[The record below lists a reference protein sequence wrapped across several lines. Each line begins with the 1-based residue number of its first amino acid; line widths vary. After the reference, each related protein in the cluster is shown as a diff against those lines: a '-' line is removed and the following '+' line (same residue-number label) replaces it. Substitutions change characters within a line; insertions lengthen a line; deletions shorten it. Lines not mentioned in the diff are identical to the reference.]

1 MAYDVHDDDDDV
13 HDDDAT
19 AYRTRTR
26 EGTTAMPWSAEEDD
40 ALRAIVRA
48 RGAKKWNDIARA
60 IGTKCSKQCRRRWR
74 NHLTNVIKEHEW
86 TKEEDETLLA
96 THARIGNKWTEIAR
110 VVGGRTDNAT
120 KNRYAALIAK
130 SGASAVKRRAGA
142 IAGALGGATK
152 TDDVVT
158 TPKAGRGKKR
168 ARVGT
173 KSPPAT
179 PTSAKKRIR
188 RKTPTTNGGIK
199 SENDSD
205 DEDALKRRRSG
216 ERPSTL
222 REALRASTERTTSA
236 ISPTLFTVPQSPSTS
251 SLGNGGISESAGG
264 AWRPSLSINVPKRG
278 GGSVGG
284 GGGAFGAT
292 SLMSMGASEAFLQ
305 GVSLGRSLSLSCAEL
320 DILREVQDMISP
332 HAMVG
337 SQGGTIGSAF
347 VRYGNKSGGG
357 APLQSQTTGDAQHIM
372 NWLLSAA
379 PAGEP
384 SEAPTSS
391 QAKRSN
397 RGSSKAGDVSVNL
410 PPAADGDAAANIER
424 GATLKHFLSLKAAAA
439 SGNTPRGIAAANSI
453 VPASPGAMSVPS
465 FTSSELNMLL
475 NALGAAPPPSSPR
488 SAPQIPP
495 PSNLGVR
502 AQGIT
507 TTTKTTTTAM
517 ASTTTR
523 RSVRTARRV
532 ATSPS
537 S

>member
-1 MAYDVHDDDDDV
+1 MIRAP
-13 HDDDAT
+13 AI
-19 AYRTRTR
+19 
-26 EGTTAMPWSAEEDD
+26 AMPWSAEEDD

-168 ARVGT
+168 ARIGT

-179 PTSAKKRIR
+179 PTSAKKRVR
-188 RKTPTTNGGIK
+188 RKTTTTNGGIK

-264 AWRPSLSINVPKRG
+264 AWRPSLSINVPQRG

-332 HAMVG
+332 HAMAG

-357 APLQSQTTGDAQHIM
+357 GGAPPQSQTTGDAQHIM

-384 SEAPTSS
+384 SEAPTTS

-410 PPAADGDAAANIER
+410 PPAADGNAAANIER
-424 GATLKHFLSLKAAAA
+424 GATLKHFLSLKAAAT
-439 SGNTPRGIAAANSI
+439 SGNTPRGAASNNGDI
-453 VPASPGAMSVPS
+453 PASPNGVISVPS

-475 NALGAAPPPSSPR
+475 NALGAAPPSPK
-488 SAPQIPP
+488 PQP
-495 PSNLGVR
+495 PSKLGVR
-502 AQGIT
+502 AQVDKSKHT
-507 TTTKTTTTAM
+507 TTTRTTTTTTTM
-517 ASTTTR
+517 AERTTAKTINTSTTR
-523 RSVRTARRV
+523 RSARARG
-532 ATSPS
+532 A
-537 S
+537 

>member
-1 MAYDVHDDDDDV
+1 
-13 HDDDAT
+13 
-19 AYRTRTR
+19 
-26 EGTTAMPWSAEEDD
+26 MPWSAEEDD

-86 TKEEDETLLA
+86 TREEDETLLA

-142 IAGALGGATK
+142 ITGALGGATK
-152 TDDVVT
+152 TNDVVT
-158 TPKAGRGKKR
+158 TPKAGRGKKK
-168 ARVGT
+168 ARIGT

-179 PTSAKKRIR
+179 PTSAKKRVR
-188 RKTPTTNGGIK
+188 RKTTTPNGGIK

-205 DEDALKRRRSG
+205 ADDALEQRLSG

-332 HAMVG
+332 HAMAG

-357 APLQSQTTGDAQHIM
+357 GAPPQSQTTGDAQHIM

-410 PPAADGDAAANIER
+410 PPAADGNAAANIER

-439 SGNTPRGIAAANSI
+439 SGNTPRGMVTANSI
-453 VPASPGAMSVPS
+453 VPGSPGAMSVPS

-475 NALGAAPPPSSPR
+475 NALGAAPPPTSPR
-488 SAPQIPP
+488 SAPQRPP

-502 AQGIT
+502 ARGIPT
-507 TTTKTTTTAM
+507 ATMTSTSIATAAAPTTAT
-517 ASTTTR
+517 ASTKTR
-523 RSVRTARRV
+523 RSVRAARR
-532 ATSPS
+532 AKTSPS

>member
-1 MAYDVHDDDDDV
+1 
-13 HDDDAT
+13 
-19 AYRTRTR
+19 
-26 EGTTAMPWSAEEDD
+26 MPWSAEEDD

-168 ARVGT
+168 ARIGT

-179 PTSAKKRIR
+179 PTSAKKRVR
-188 RKTPTTNGGIK
+188 RKTTTTNGGIK
-199 SENDSD
+199 SENNSD

-284 GGGAFGAT
+284 GGGAFGAQ

-332 HAMVG
+332 HAMAG
-337 SQGGTIGSAF
+337 SQEGTIGSAF

-357 APLQSQTTGDAQHIM
+357 GGAPPQSQTTGDAQHIM

-384 SEAPTSS
+384 SEAPTTS

-397 RGSSKAGDVSVNL
+397 RGSSKAGDISVNL
-410 PPAADGDAAANIER
+410 PPAADGNAAANIER

-439 SGNTPRGIAAANSI
+439 SGNTPRGMTTANSI
-453 VPASPGAMSVPS
+453 AVPSSPGAMSVPS

-488 SAPQIPP
+488 SAPQRPP
-495 PSNLGVR
+495 PSNLGAR
-502 AQGIT
+502 AQGIPT
-507 TTTKTTTTAM
+507 TNTTNTTTATAT
-517 ASTTTR
+517 ASTKTR
-523 RSVRTARRV
+523 RSVRAARRV
-532 ATSPS
+532 STSPS